1 VHRSQT
7 LVERRELRAPAAR
20 EPREVGVGHLVM
32 TNHPRHRHLVVAQV
46 IAPCQEVAADIGDV
60 AGHELAQRSPFKP
73 SSIAAA
79 HHAPPSDRLGRAAE
93 SRLLAPVVIPS
104 VAPPGD
110 RYLGAG
116 VAENHLDNICCL
128 HANRRAGTQAWRCRR
143 GHTPRNAMR
152 WVAMADDLMML
163 IGPAADGAPLE
174 IGVLD
179 IDGDDPVVIHAM
191 TLRRKFYK
199 FLG

>member
-1 VHRSQT
+1 
-7 LVERRELRAPAAR
+7 
-20 EPREVGVGHLVM
+20 M

-116 VAENHLDNICCL
+116 VAENHLDKICCYMRIGEPARKHGVADEDIH
-128 HANRRAGTQAWRCRR
+128 HATRCAG
-143 GHTPRNAMR
+143 
-152 WVAMADDLMML
+152 
-163 IGPAADGAPLE
+163 
-174 IGVLD
+174 
-179 IDGDDPVVIHAM
+179 
-191 TLRRKFYK
+191 
-199 FLG
+199 